1 MNLDNVN
8 SSIIDSLSFAEFSQH
23 NNVENCVKRI
33 LDLVFSTKVNL
44 LVLNG
49 SDICLVRPNY
59 YHPPIKFYLEYETIK
74 LLRETISRFHNFRK
88 ENYTELN
95 QFFLN
100 TNWINIL
107 EGKSIGENV
116 QAFNGVLAGRQI
128 TYSKSKNKKYPLFFP
143 KTQQNV

>member
-1 MNLDNVN
+1 M
-8 SSIIDSLSFAEFSQH
+8 
-23 NNVENCVKRI
+23 
-33 LDLVFSTKVNL
+33 
-44 LVLNG
+44 
-49 SDICLVRPNY
+49 
-59 YHPPIKFYLEYETIK
+59 
-74 LLRETISRFHNFRK
+74 FRK

-128 TYSKSKNKKYPLFFP
+128 TYSKSKNKKYPLFFQRHNRMY
-143 KTQQNV
+143 KLKNEMHTKFKIYGCNCYSEQFRIL